1 MEGTPQQPHSP
12 QAVPAGWYP
21 DPAGEGL
28 RYWDGSG
35 WTTHTAPAAGGQ
47 HGEAGAGGA
56 GAEDAAAGGASATSG
71 AAAAA
76 SPASTAAGVAG
87 TTPGD
92 AAAAGAP
99 AVGSEGPSRQE
110 WIRSGLIGL
119 IPLAGLVWG
128 VYLVRKKDGREG
140 PGNLAVI
147 LSLTVI
153 LILVLVFR

>member
-1 MEGTPQQPHSP
+1 MDGTPQQPHSP

-21 DPAGEGL
+21 DPAGDGL

-47 HGEAGAGGA
+47 HGEAADDA
-56 GAEDAAAGGASATSG
+56 GAVGASAT
-71 AAAAA
+71 
-76 SPASTAAGVAG
+76 
-87 TTPGD
+87 
-92 AAAAGAP
+92 
-99 AVGSEGPSRQE
+99 GSEGASSSE

-128 VYLVRKKDGREG
+128 VYLIRKGDGREG